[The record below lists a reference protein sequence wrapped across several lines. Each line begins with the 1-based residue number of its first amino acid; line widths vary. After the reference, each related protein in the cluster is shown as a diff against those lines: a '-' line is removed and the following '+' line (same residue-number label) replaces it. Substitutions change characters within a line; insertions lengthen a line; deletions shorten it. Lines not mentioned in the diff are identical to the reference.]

1 MDRSEMITL
10 FQLLA
15 VRRVSKP
22 AAVKFTPR
30 MGLLAIVQLSNT
42 V

>member
-1 MDRSEMITL
+1 MLTL

-22 AAVKFTPR
+22 AAVKFTLR
-30 MGLLAIVQLSNT
+30 MGLFAIVQLSYT
-42 V
+42 I